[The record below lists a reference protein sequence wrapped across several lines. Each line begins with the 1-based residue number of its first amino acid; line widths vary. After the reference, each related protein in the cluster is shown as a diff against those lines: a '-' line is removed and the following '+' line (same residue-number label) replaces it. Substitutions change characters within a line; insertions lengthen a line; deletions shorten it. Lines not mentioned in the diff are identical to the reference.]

1 MDARRFR
8 RLAPV
13 LLLATSLAWAQD
25 DQPAT
30 NFTDLDTGAG
40 PRAGGEL
47 GAIPDGADKGSG
59 FLLSEAGYV
68 IGPADELEIEIF
80 QVDELSGV
88 EKVNSRGFIR
98 MPLIGNVQVAG
109 LTPEQAEDLIAQ
121 LYEVDYLQD
130 PQVNIDISDYASQQV
145 TLMGAVE
152 KPGIYPLKG
161 HTTLL
166 EALAMAGGTNRLA
179 DEEEIIVFRTL
190 GPGEVVGY
198 VVNLEEIIAG
208 EKRDPEVIGNDRIV
222 IAESGAKSFIK
233 GITDTLRGFVGF
245 RPY

>member
-1 MDARRFR
+1 MNRANILLFTT
-8 RLAPV
+8 
-13 LLLATSLAWAQD
+13 LLLAATAVQAQD
-25 DQPAT
+25 S
-30 NFTDLDTGAG
+30 NFTELDTGAG
-40 PRAGGEL
+40 PTQGGEL
-47 GAIPDGADKGSG
+47 GAIPDGAQNGAG

-80 QVDELSGV
+80 QVEELSGV

-109 LTPEQAEDLIAQ
+109 LSPEQAEDLIAQ

-130 PQVNIDISDYASQQV
+130 PQVNIDITDYASQQV